1 MSEDKDTLLS
11 TVQCLPQRYR
21 EIMMRSSCPDSQ
33 ELKISRHPN
42 ETAHE
47 SQHVAPPGVGGP
59 VMGYGMLDTPHLRLE
74 PLSDLLS
81 KVLSVSESALQH
93 VL

>member
-1 MSEDKDTLLS
+1 
-11 TVQCLPQRYR
+11 
-21 EIMMRSSCPDSQ
+21 MRSSCPDSQ

-47 SQHVAPPGVGGP
+47 SQHVAPPPTGAGGP
-59 VMGYGMLDTPHLRLE
+59 VMGYGMNALDSPHLRLE

>member
-1 MSEDKDTLLS
+1 MSEDKETLLS

-47 SQHVAPPGVGGP
+47 PPQHVGPGP
-59 VMGYGMLDTPHLRLE
+59 VMGYGMGVLDSPHLRIE
-74 PLSDLLS
+74 PLSDML